1 MAELKTKLTGASVDE
16 FLSSIEDEQ
25 VRADSYAIAGIMEK
39 ATKAKACM
47 WGSAIVGFGS
57 RRFRYPDGREMDWM
71 VIAFSP
77 RKKNIV
83 LYIAPDFAGCEELIA
98 KLGKCSRG
106 KSCLYIKRLSD
117 VNIGTFKKI
126 IKASVQHALKNSVRI

>member
-47 WGSAIVGFGS
+47 WGAAIIGFG
-57 RRFRYPDGREMDWM
+57 RRRYRYPDGREMDWM

-77 RKKNIV
+77 RKKNIA
-83 LYIAPDFAGCEELIA
+83 LYIASDFDGFEDLIA
-98 KLGKCSRG
+98 QLGKCSRG

-117 VNIGTFKKI
+117 VNVATLKKI
-126 IKASVQHALKNSVRI
+126 IKASVRHVLKNRAKN